1 MGEQKF
7 LLGPYFVLGQ
17 WDYTKE
23 GSLLS
28 THENLSHQSGD

>member
-1 MGEQKF
+1 MGERKF

-23 GSLLS
+23 SES
-28 THENLSHQSGD
+28 FYKSSFYP